1 MRRVELHDRQP
12 GLRIKLKIHEMT
24 RESFDKGQLPKTKSV
39 NLVFMNKGQRFFAVK
54 KTQGQLN
61 EISAMIRK
69 MLQ

>member
-1 MRRVELHDRQP
+1 M
-12 GLRIKLKIHEMT
+12 KIHEMT